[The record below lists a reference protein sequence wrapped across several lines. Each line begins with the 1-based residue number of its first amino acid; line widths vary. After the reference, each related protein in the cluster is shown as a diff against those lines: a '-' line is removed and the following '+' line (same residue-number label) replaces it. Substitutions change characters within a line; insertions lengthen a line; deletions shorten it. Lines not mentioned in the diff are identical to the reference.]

1 MPLSEPDGILLS
13 RMNSIANSAG
23 LWIGFSLFILFMLS
37 LDLGLFNRKAHTI
50 TYREATIWSTVWI
63 TLAMIFAGVVFW
75 YQGTDAGLK
84 FLTGYVIELSLS
96 VDNLFVFLLIFS
108 FFKVPA
114 RVQHRVLFW
123 GVLGALAMR
132 LTMIFIG
139 ATLINRFHWIIYI
152 FGVFLVYTGI
162 KMFRQEDTDIQPE
175 ENPIVRA
182 VTRYIPIT
190 RHYEGE
196 KFFTRVDGR
205 LTGTLLLLVLVI
217 VEVTDLVFAVDSI
230 PAIFAITTNTFIVY
244 TSNVFAIL
252 GLRSMYFLL
261 AGVVEKFQYLRMGL
275 AIVLTFIGVK
285 MLIEAI
291 HIVIPVWVSLVVVA
305 TVLLASVAA
314 SIFWPKHAEM
324 DIDVDLPED
333 FDSPFEDDPDQQKP

>member
-1 MPLSEPDGILLS
+1 
-13 RMNSIANSAG
+13 MNSLGNSAA
-23 LWIGFSLFILFMLS
+23 LWIGFSLFILLMLS

-50 TYREATIWSTVWI
+50 RYREAAIWSAVWI
-63 TLAMIFAGVVFW
+63 ALAMIFAGIVFW
-75 YQGTDAGLK
+75 YQGTDPGLK

-123 GVLGALAMR
+123 GVLGALIMR

-139 ATLINRFHWIIYI
+139 ATLINRFHWILYI
-152 FGVFLVYTGI
+152 FGAFLVYTGF
-162 KMFRQEDTDIQPE
+162 KMFRQEDSDIQPE
-175 ENPIVRA
+175 ENPLVRA

-190 RHYEGE
+190 RHYDEQ
-196 KFFTRVDGR
+196 KFFTRVNGK

-285 MLIEAI
+285 MLIEAL
-291 HIVIPVWVSLVVVA
+291 HIVIPVWISLVVVA

-314 SIFWPKHAEM
+314 SILWPKEAEM
-324 DIDVDLPED
+324 NIDVDLPED
-333 FDSPFEDDPDQQKP
+333 FDAPFEDDEEDNGADKSA